1 MKCHLSEVLIRAV
14 TITVVRVCAVHKEA
28 TWQLPALKEM
38 EAQLTLDKDQALL
51 MLGLQNEMQSFL
63 NQVLCP
69 SLEVA
74 SSFH

>member
-1 MKCHLSEVLIRAV
+1 M
-14 TITVVRVCAVHKEA
+14 HKGA
-28 TWQLPALKEM
+28 TWQLPALKET

-51 MLGLQNEMQSFL
+51 MLGLQNEMQSYL

-74 SSFH
+74 SSLH

>member
-1 MKCHLSEVLIRAV
+1 M
-14 TITVVRVCAVHKEA
+14 HKEA

-51 MLGLQNEMQSFL
+51 MLGLQNEMQSYL

-74 SSFH
+74 SSLH